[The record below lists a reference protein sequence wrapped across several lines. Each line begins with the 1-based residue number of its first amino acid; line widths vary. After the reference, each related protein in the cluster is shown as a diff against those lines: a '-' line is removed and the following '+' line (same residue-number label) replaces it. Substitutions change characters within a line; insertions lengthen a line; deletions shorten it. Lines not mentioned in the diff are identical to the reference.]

1 MIYIHNKLFSDIMNA
16 RVVKSS
22 SKEADLSIKGSDIGT
37 LYIVQHELLKDQQ
50 VDFAGVI
57 LRHPLTNDYSMR
69 VNSSKGNP
77 IKEIEKATSAAI
89 ETAAELKKLIHSKL
103 KGV

>member
-1 MIYIHNKLFSDIMNA
+1 MNA
-16 RVVKSS
+16 QIIKSS
-22 SKEADLSIKGSDIGT
+22 AKETNLEIKDSDIGT

-50 VDFAGVI
+50 VEFAGVI
-57 LRHPLTNDYSMR
+57 LRHPLTNEYSMR

-77 IKEIEKATSAAI
+77 IKEIEKAVGSAI
-89 ETAAELKKLIHSKL
+89 EVAEDLKQLIHSKL

>member
-16 RVVKSS
+16 QIVKSS
-22 SKEADLSIKGSDIGT
+22 TKEANLSIKGSDIGI
-37 LYIVQHELLKDQQ
+37 LYIIQHELLKEQQ
-50 VDFAGVI
+50 VEFAGVI
-57 LRHPLTNDYSMR
+57 LRHPLTNEYWMR

-77 IKEIEKATSAAI
+77 LKEIQKAIDSAI
-89 ETAAELKKLIHSKL
+89 EFTNSLKQLIHSKL